1 MKKTI
6 IALSGLIFL
15 YACGG
20 SDTEAETLPAVEV
33 NMWNMDQDSVG
44 NLIGTKFIATEIDS
58 LYPEPVI
65 TFINNNNPNIKLEF
79 AKTSGDTLFLR
90 IPDATFLTQQMGSSG
105 PEVYFAE
112 TVYNCTEIP
121 GIKFVSF
128 DFKAGDHAEPG
139 TFKREDFKLKP

>member
-6 IALSGLIFL
+6 IVLSGLLFL

-20 SDTEAETLPAVEV
+20 NDTETLPATEV
-33 NMWNMDQDSVG
+33 NMWNMDQDSIG

-58 LYPEPVI
+58 LYPEAVI

-79 AKTSGDTLFLR
+79 SKTSGDTLFLL
-90 IPDATFLTQQMGSSG
+90 IPNATFLTQQMGSSG

-121 GIKFVSF
+121 GIKFVNF
-128 DFKAGDHAEPG
+128 DFKTGDHAEPG
-139 TFKREDFKLKP
+139 TYKREDFKLKP